1 MASPHGSFRLMNS
14 IASLRRRLFPAG
26 TWRAAFYN
34 QCLRPLGMAAF
45 IALHRLHQA
54 PSPTA
59 NVVGFDPLDWPEA
72 DTIRRIAII
81 KADHIGDFVFA
92 LPSLAALR
100 RAFPNAK
107 ITLFCAAWNKALAE
121 ASGLIDEVITINLYA
136 ERMQQGVS
144 GDALALDT
152 LHALPIF
159 DIAIDLKYEPDTRFV
174 LGYIPARFKAGYTSP
189 LIPKPMHLVMQRLP
203 LPPMRTALLMLTD
216 AVIAHFTSST
226 MVRHG
231 AEVLVSRMTE
241 PAITLPANRINIGI
255 GLGSGAPTRTWPLDR
270 FVALTEHLL
279 QQGNVTVILFGTDAD
294 KAAAQQICALHKNHP
309 DILDY
314 TGKLSLSGFVT
325 ALPQL
330 RAYIGHETGSTH
342 LAAALDIPT
351 LCLFAG
357 AGNINVTAPT
367 GSRVVILYH
376 PLPCSGCGLRNLI
389 DCPHDQLCMTAITVE
404 QVVNSVSTFLK
415 NAA

>member
-1 MASPHGSFRLMNS
+1 MASPHDSFRLMNS

-34 QCLRPLGMAAF
+34 QCLRPLGMTAF
-45 IALHRLHQA
+45 IALYRLRQA

-59 NVVGFDPLDWPEA
+59 NVVGFDPLSWPNA
-72 DTIRRIAII
+72 DTIRRIAVI

-100 RAFPNAK
+100 RGFPNAK

-136 ERMQQGVS
+136 ARIQQGVS
-144 GDALALDT
+144 GDTLALDT
-152 LHALPIF
+152 LPALPVF

-174 LGYIPARFKAGYTSP
+174 LGYIPARFKAGYASP
-189 LIPKPMHLVMQRLP
+189 LMPKPMHLVMPHLP
-203 LPPMRTALLMLTD
+203 TLPPMRSTLLMLTD

-241 PAITLPANRINIGI
+241 QAIALPANRINIGI
-255 GLGSGAPTRTWPLDR
+255 GLGSGAPTRTWPLNR
-270 FVALTEHLL
+270 FVALIGHLL
-279 QQGNVTVILFGTDAD
+279 QQSNTTVVLFGTDAD
-294 KAAAQQICALHKNHP
+294 KTAAQQICALHKNHP

-314 TGKLSLSGFVT
+314 TGRLSLSGFVAT
-325 ALPQL
+325 LPQL
-330 RAYIGHETGSTH
+330 HAYIGHETGSTH

-367 GSRVVILYH
+367 GSRVDI
-376 PLPCSGCGLRNLI
+376 LPCSGCGLRDLS
-389 DCPHDQLCMTAITVE
+389 DCPEDQLCMTAITVD
-404 QVVNSVSTFLK
+404 QVVNSLSTFFK